1 MFRIASRRVSVFGL
15 QCRQTVRCYSDAS
28 VDIRSKLTSELK
40 SAMKVG
46 TPHGPS
52 GEHIDLSSEQ
62 RHGQVNNDSL
72 LSEVYSAD
80 KTQPQPLASSAIIS
94 ILRKA
99 VARRA
104 DAAIEFDKAS
114 RPELASK
121 ERTEVD
127 LLQSLLPPLLPESEI
142 DLKLQEVIT
151 EQGITPGD
159 SDSKKNLGKLFKGFY
174 AKVDRSSVDPDLVK
188 RRADALLTSQ

>member
-1 MFRIASRRVSVFGL
+1 MQSV
-15 QCRQTVRCYSDAS
+15 
-28 VDIRSKLTSELK
+28 
-40 SAMKVG
+40 
-46 TPHGPS
+46 
-52 GEHIDLSSEQ
+52 
-62 RHGQVNNDSL
+62 

-99 VARRA
+99 VARRVSRQNLSTTTLSHYLPHTSQA